1 MVCPPLRVRAF
12 GSDAESVGSGVPAF
26 ARLAGILSAM
36 RKHAGWVGDV
46 GENTYRLERTTPT
59 A

>member
-1 MVCPPLRVRAF
+1 MICPPLRVRRF
-12 GSDAESVGSGVPAF
+12 GSDAERVGSGIPAF
-26 ARLAGILSAM
+26 ARFAGIRSAM
-36 RKHAGWVGDV
+36 RKHAGWLGDV